1 MSNFFKDSNIP
12 GGAFLKWI
20 IISLI
25 IIPLVTVLVVDDS
38 ETLNKIL
45 KILVIILDS
54 VCLYMVIWILA
65 KDLFSKY
72 YQLVLAITVIAIGET
87 MMVFL

>member
-1 MSNFFKDSNIP
+1 MRDFFKDSNIP
-12 GGAFLKWI
+12 GGILLKWAI
-20 IISLI
+20 ILLI

-45 KILVIILDS
+45 KTLVIILDS
-54 VCLYMVIWILA
+54 VCLYMVIWILK

-72 YQLVLAITVIAIGET
+72 YQLVLAITVIAFGET
-87 MMVFL
+87 MMAFF

>member
-1 MSNFFKDSNIP
+1 MGDFFKDSNIP
-12 GGAFLKWI
+12 GGVFLKWI

-25 IIPLVTVLVVDDS
+25 IIPLVTVLIVDDS

-45 KILVIILDS
+45 KTLVIILDS

-87 MMVFL
+87 MMAFF